1 MAPRTQ
7 AERSGLTSARL
18 TAAARRLFG
27 LDGYAATSIDAIAAA
42 AGVTKGA
49 AYHHFHDKAGLL
61 RAAFV
66 EEQRLVC
73 DAVTQAAAAEPDSLA
88 ALRSGAAAFLE
99 RCTNRTFR
107 QIVLLDGPAF
117 LGWDT
122 VRAIEGDYVLR
133 VLTGGIRAAAAD
145 GLISAEHLDIRS
157 QIIFGGLCEAGMLLA
172 RSADP
177 AATLPVV
184 TAEAQRMLRALAGSE
199 GPEGLGG

>member
-1 MAPRTQ
+1 MVPRTQ
-7 AERSGLTSARL
+7 AERSGLTSAAL
-18 TAAARRLFG
+18 VAAARHLFG
-27 LDGYAATSIDAIAAA
+27 RNGYAATSIDAIAAA

-49 AYHHFHDKAGLL
+49 AYHHFQDKAGLL

-73 DAVTQAAAAEPDSLA
+73 DAVLQAAVAAPDSLS
-88 ALRSGAAAFLE
+88 ALRAGAAAFLE
-99 RCTNRTFR
+99 RCTNRNFR

-122 VRAIEGDYVLR
+122 VRAIEGDYVLS
-133 VLTGGIRAAAAD
+133 VLSGGMSAAAAD
-145 GLISAEHLDIRS
+145 GLISGEHLEIRS

-184 TAEAQRMLRALAGSE
+184 TAEAERLLLSLVAGQ
-199 GPEGLGG
+199 P

>member
-1 MAPRTQ
+1 MTRRTQ
-7 AERSGLTSARL
+7 AERSDLTSAKL
-18 TAAARRLFG
+18 TEAARRLFG
-27 LDGYAATSIDAIAAA
+27 LDGYAATSIDAVAAA

-73 DAVTQAAAAEPDSLA
+73 TAVTQAAAAEPDSLS
-88 ALRSGAAAFLE
+88 ALRSGGAAFLE
-99 RCTNRTFR
+99 RCTNRIFR

-122 VRAIEGDYVLR
+122 VRAIEGGYVLR
-133 VLTGGIRAAAAD
+133 VLTDGMRAAAAD

-157 QIIFGGLCEAGMLLA
+157 QMIFGGLCEAGMLLA

-184 TAEAQRMLRALAGSE
+184 TAEAERLLRAVAGQ
-199 GPEGLGG
+199 P

>member
-7 AERSGLTSARL
+7 AERSGLTSAKL
-18 TAAARRLFG
+18 TGAARRLFG

-73 DAVTQAAAAEPDSLA
+73 AAVTQAAITAPDTLSGLS
-88 ALRSGAAAFLE
+88 SGAAAFLE

-122 VRAIEGDYVLR
+122 VREIEGDYVLS
-133 VLTGGIRAAAAD
+133 VLTGGMRAAAAD
-145 GLISAEHLDIRS
+145 GLISPEHIDIRS

-177 AATLPVV
+177 AATLPIV
-184 TAEAQRMLRALAGSE
+184 TAEAERLLRTLAGQ
-199 GPEGLGG
+199 P

>member
-49 AYHHFHDKAGLL
+49 AYHHFHDKAGRR

-73 DAVTQAAAAEPDSLA
+73 GAVTQPAAAEPDSLS
-88 ALRSGAAAFLE
+88 ALHRGAAAFLE
-99 RCTNRTFR
+99 RC
-107 QIVLLDGPAF
+107 
-117 LGWDT
+117 
-122 VRAIEGDYVLR
+122 
-133 VLTGGIRAAAAD
+133 
-145 GLISAEHLDIRS
+145 
-157 QIIFGGLCEAGMLLA
+157 
-172 RSADP
+172 
-177 AATLPVV
+177 
-184 TAEAQRMLRALAGSE
+184 
-199 GPEGLGG
+199 